1 MSDRTCHGS
10 LAPAVVFACTDRL
23 GNQLFQYAAA
33 YALARSLGLPLRAD
47 YRAMGT
53 RWAGSA
59 SIREFVPGLLP
70 ASVAEVGAVK
80 PRWNGPR
87 GKRIWYWLGRCL
99 PADRIRVLIER
110 NMDYDA
116 RMSRVRGP
124 IYLWGWWQSEKYF
137 ADFAE
142 ELRGTLD
149 LGPPTSR
156 AAELGARLAGRPVVA
171 IHVRRGDYL
180 EPSGPQR
187 RLFPCS
193 SDYYRRAFAEMAR
206 RVPDAGYAIFS
217 DDPAWAAEN
226 IRPPGPVVLPAGDPP
241 RTDREDFYLLTRC
254 RHFIIANSTFS
265 WWGAWLGRDGEGTVI
280 APREWFRGVRVRIE
294 DRLPAD
300 WLAL

>member
-1 MSDRTCHGS
+1 MSDRTRHGS
-10 LAPAVVFACTDRL
+10 FAPSVIFACTDRL

-33 YALARSLGLPLRAD
+33 YALARRLGLALRAD

-59 SIREFVPGLLP
+59 SIRELVPGLQP
-70 ASVAEVGAVK
+70 ASVAEVGAIF
-80 PRWNGPR
+80 PRWRGPR
-87 GKRIWYWLGRCL
+87 GQLLWAWLGRLL
-99 PADRIRVLIER
+99 PASRLPLLAER
-110 NMDYDA
+110 FPNYDA
-116 RMSRVRGP
+116 RILQVRGP
-124 IYLWGWWQSEKYF
+124 VYLRGWWQSEKYF
-137 ADFAE
+137 AHLAPDF
-142 ELRGTLD
+142 RRTLD
-149 LGPPTSR
+149 LRAPTRR
-156 AAELGARLAGRPVVA
+156 AAELAARLGERPVVA

-206 RVPDAGYAIFS
+206 RFPDAGYAIFS